1 MRITK
6 KSSLLKAAIFATGFS
21 GVVAEY
27 ILSTLATY
35 FLGDSIFQWIMIISL
50 MLFSMGLGSRFSKLF
65 HENLL
70 KKFLLVEFLLS
81 ILVAFSPLAVY
92 TLAAYSEA
100 YGLLIY
106 LLAIGIGLLIGM
118 EVPLVIR
125 INNEFEQL
133 RYNISNIL
141 ENDYYGSLL
150 GGVFF
155 AFVGLPV
162 LGLMYT
168 PFVLG
173 LVNFLVACMLIIVLW
188 KLFSPADKKTFIPS
202 GIVVLVMLLGGLL
215 AAKPIIMYGEQA
227 RYKDKVVYTKQ
238 TKYQR
243 IVMTQWKDDYWL
255 YLNGNQQLCT
265 RDEVMYH
272 EPLVHPA
279 MTLHPHPVN
288 ILILGGGD
296 GCAAREILK
305 YPTVETVKLVD
316 LDPDMT
322 KLGQTSP
329 ILTQLNNNS
338 LNDNKVTIENADGFN
353 YVQQTKESYDVII
366 IDFPDPRSVELG
378 RLYSYEFYSNCYRLL
393 RPQGIVITQ
402 AGSPYFATKAFE
414 CIQKTMAEAGFN
426 TLPLHN
432 QVITLGEWGWSMGQK
447 QSPYPDLQQTLRK
460 LQFSVPTQ
468 WIDNEAMQLIT
479 SFGKTSYLTKD
490 SDSVEVNS
498 IHNPVLYKYYLKGNW
513 DLY

>member
-1 MRITK
+1 MFTK
-6 KSSLLKAAIFATGFS
+6 KSTLLKAAIFATGFS

-50 MLFSMGLGSRFSKLF
+50 MLFSMGLGSRVSKSF
-65 HENLL
+65 HTNLL
-70 KKFLLVEFLLS
+70 KKFLLVEFTLS

-92 TLAAYSEA
+92 TISAYSDA
-100 YGLLIY
+100 YGLIIY
-106 LLAIGIGLLIGM
+106 MLAIGIGMLIGM

-125 INNEFEQL
+125 INEEFEQL

-155 AFVGLPV
+155 AFIGLPI
-162 LGLMYT
+162 LGLTYT

-173 LVNFLVACMLIIVLW
+173 LVNFSVAVLLMLVLW
-188 KLFSPADKKTFIPS
+188 KLFSSSDKKTFIPS
-202 GIVVLVMLLGGLL
+202 GIFVLIVLVGGLFM
-215 AAKPIIMYGEQA
+215 AKPIIQFGEQA
-227 RYKDKVVYTKQ
+227 KYKDKVIFQKQ
-238 TKYQR
+238 TTYQR

-279 MTLHPHPVN
+279 MTLHPHPAKV
-288 ILILGGGD
+288 LVLGGGD
-296 GCAAREILK
+296 GCAVREILK
-305 YPTVETVKLVD
+305 YPTVESVKLID
-316 LDPDMT
+316 LDPEMT

-329 ILTQLNNNS
+329 VLTKLNQNS
-338 LNDNKVTIENADGFN
+338 LNNEKVTIVNTDGFQ
-353 YVQQTKESYDVII
+353 YIQKDTDTYDVII
-366 IDFPDPRSVELG
+366 IDLPDPRTVELG
-378 RLYSYEFYSNCYRLL
+378 RLYSQEFYEMCYRQL
-393 RPQGIVITQ
+393 RPQGVIITQ
-402 AGSPYFATKAFE
+402 AGSPYFATKAFQ
-414 CIQKTMAEAGFN
+414 CIETTMAAAGF
-426 TLPLHN
+426 TTVPIHN
-432 QVITLGEWGWSMGQK
+432 QVVTMGEWGWSLGQK
-447 QSPYPDLQQTLRK
+447 QSPYPDLQSTLRRVH
-460 LQFSVPTQ
+460 FSVPTQ

-479 SFGKTSYLTKD
+479 SFGKDTYWLKD
-490 SDSVEVNS
+490 TEGVEVNS
-498 IHNPVLYKYYLKGNW
+498 IHHPVLYQYYLKGNW